1 MKTFPPKRS
10 LMAAGGGANSD
21 AAGTAQSGRC
31 KPQGALRSCGSA
43 ILPRRPDLRKG
54 RLGPGRKGPSGSSE
68 GKDRPPT
75 DQDLSRMIRAHA
87 PFSLLKSRPLFPRVE
102 GGRGHGCRPSEVASS
117 GPAAAAQHPQWRCD
131 CRRGALAF
139 LLRQRPLSRPG
150 LTHRRRHAPPFPR
163 AKPRA
168 PARAASTPG
177 TPGRRCTY
185 TNVRGGAKREALEKA
200 GKSLIR

>member
-1 MKTFPPKRS
+1 
-10 LMAAGGGANSD
+10 MAAGGGANSD
-21 AAGTAQSGRC
+21 AAGTAQSDRC

-131 CRRGALAF
+131 CPPPPG
-139 LLRQRPLSRPG
+139 RPRLSSAA
-150 LTHRRRHAPPFPR
+150 APPFPPGPHTPE
-163 AKPRA
+163 A
-168 PARAASTPG
+168 ARAALPTG
-177 TPGRRCTY
+177 KATRTGARRLNTR
-185 TNVRGGAKREALEKA
+185 NSREAVHLH
-200 GKSLIR
+200 